1 MAESKVSTWVV
12 IVGAALLAA
21 LVYGLSTSN
30 DAEVDGAVDAGAEDS
45 REVVK
50 DAPAVATASPVR
62 RSNQSTPKQIRMNT
76 EVDAARNDVIESM
89 KKMADEAAKAMES
102 QKKGVEK
109 SMGGMNDMTGD

>member
-1 MAESKVSTWVV
+1 
-12 IVGAALLAA
+12 
-21 LVYGLSTSN
+21 
-30 DAEVDGAVDAGAEDS
+30 
-45 REVVK
+45 
-50 DAPAVATASPVR
+50 
-62 RSNQSTPKQIRMNT
+62 MNT